1 MKKKRRSRFRND
13 RLIVEAFEEGQAVR
27 RIENGFVGMATE
39 SECWIMG
46 GDGFCDGLGGNECLF
61 EFDDLRDQRSCQV
74 QKGCRAN
81 IEL

>member
-46 GDGFCDGLGGNECLF
+46 GDGFCDGLGGHGRSPEA
-61 EFDDLRDQRSCQV
+61 DDLR
-74 QKGCRAN
+74 N
-81 IEL
+81 

>member
-46 GDGFCDGLGGNECLF
+46 GDGFCDGFGGHGLSPEA
-61 EFDDLRDQRSCQV
+61 DDLR
-74 QKGCRAN
+74 N
-81 IEL
+81 